1 MNIRHALLAA
11 ALATAAGAAFAG
23 GPTTT
28 GALATPANRI
38 VGVWANTAM
47 VGPCGGTAGEP
58 QRQTLVFHAGG
69 TFLDNPRFPPA
80 GIPNIAGI
88 AGIHQRSVGV
98 GAWSFDPLTGRYTL
112 DQRFDWFVNNQYHGY
127 QVVRRTIL
135 LSSDG
140 NAAAGPVQT
149 TRYAANGAVV
159 MELCGSA
166 SSTRL

>member
-1 MNIRHALLAA
+1 MKPCIALLATF
-11 ALATAAGAAFAG
+11 ALATTLPALAGS
-23 GPTTT
+23 PSTT

-38 VGVWANTAM
+38 VGAWANTAV
-47 VGPCGGTAGEP
+47 VGPCGGAAGEP

-69 TFLDNPRFPPA
+69 TFLDNSRFPPA

-88 AGIHQRSVGV
+88 AGVHQRGIGV
-98 GAWSFDPLTGRYTL
+98 GTWAYDPLTGRYTL

-127 QVVRRTIL
+127 QVVHRTIL
-135 LSSDG
+135 LSSNG
-140 NAAAGPVQT
+140 NTAAGPVRT
-149 TRYAANGAVV
+149 TRYTANGAIV